1 MLDSPKYLEVA
12 VSRVGN
18 ISAQLEDYLEHI
30 FDVIREKGIAKV
42 SDIARLKDVKMPSV
56 NNAINRLAREGLV
69 THNRYKNI
77 NLTESG
83 ARLAAE
89 LKRRHTVIR
98 QFLEDVLGVRQST
111 ADKDACA
118 IEHHVHP
125 ETVRKL
131 IDYVN
136 NCSDS

>member
-1 MLDSPKYLEVA
+1 MPKYLEVRVA
-12 VSRVGN
+12 CVGN

-30 FDVIREKGIAKV
+30 FDVIRKNGIAKV
-42 SDIARLKDVKMPSV
+42 SDIARLKNVKMPSV
-56 NNAINRLAREGLV
+56 NNAINRLTKEGLV
-69 THNRYKNI
+69 THGRYKNI

-83 ARLAAE
+83 AKLASE

-98 QFLEDVLGVRQST
+98 QFLTDVLGVRPAT

-125 ETVRKL
+125 ETVKKL
-131 IDYVN
+131 ISYVKEK
-136 NCSDS
+136 SP